1 MRFEVFTG
9 VTVKNTV
16 SKFTSILEEP
26 AAIKLLEKTK
36 AGFLKFL
43 TGYMASHP

>member
-1 MRFEVFTG
+1 VTVYCSIYEPTSFRFDVRTG

-26 AAIKLLEKTK
+26 AAINL
-36 AGFLKFL
+36 G
-43 TGYMASHP
+43 